1 MNRISKF
8 DLRCF
13 LKRED
18 GNATIEFVIMVP
30 LIFTIFM
37 TAVELGIY
45 SMRQMWLDRGL
56 DLAMR
61 EVRLNTSNIPSHDD
75 MKLSICENSNFI
87 PDCLNSVKIEM
98 EAVNPR
104 AFAALDGTLDCVDRS
119 LPTASQ
125 QDPNYTTGEE
135 HDLMLV
141 RACVKFD
148 PIFPSTGLGF
158 YFAQNG
164 DNAGQS
170 FMTAS
175 SAFVQEPG
183 DGTTS
188 TGTIFEAGSGEE
200 DGA

>member
-1 MNRISKF
+1 MRRGDKF
-8 DLRCF
+8 KLCRF
-13 LKRED
+13 LKNED
-18 GNATIEFVIMVP
+18 GNATIEFVVMVP

-61 EVRLNTSNIPSHDD
+61 EVRLSTSNIPGHDD
-75 MKLSICENSNFI
+75 MKLSICEHANFI

-98 EAVNPR
+98 QSVDPR
-104 AFAALDGTLDCVDRS
+104 SFTSLDDTLDCVDRS
-119 LPTASQ
+119 LPIESQ
-125 QDPNYTTGEE
+125 EDPNYTTGQE

-148 PIFPSTGLGF
+148 PVFPTTGLGF
-158 YFAQNG
+158 YFVENG

-170 FMTAS
+170 FMTAR

-183 DGTTS
+183 DGS
-188 TGTIFEAGSGEE
+188 SSSGTIFEAGGEE
-200 DGA
+200 ESGA